1 MRIALRIIGWIL
13 FGIAL
18 LVGAIYGIE
27 YLYEDVFDK
36 RAQIERAINNHDFS
50 KAHKNLKLLKDTN
63 NEDYEL
69 YADKVFN
76 AEVSFLLDEN
86 SENSSDRLLAALA
99 DYGVYGSP
107 VAGVTSNKDIISN
120 NEEFMLSVSK
130 FNQRIDGVMSRA
142 ISMKNQYLAEKLLN
156 LYKSTLTKQLYESHL
171 FKKDE
176 YIFEYSDEPKE
187 NARLVYENAL
197 AEKKFE

>member
-1 MRIALRIIGWIL
+1 MFGVSL
-13 FGIAL
+13 F
-18 LVGAIYGIE
+18 VGAIFGIE

-36 RAQIERAINNHDFS
+36 RAQIERAINKRDFS
-50 KAHKNLKLLKDTN
+50 KAHKNLKLLKNKNSD
-63 NEDYEL
+63 DYEL
-69 YADKVFN
+69 YADKLFN
-76 AEVSFLLDEN
+76 AEISFLLNDN

-107 VAGVTSNKDIISN
+107 VAGVTNNKDIIGN

-130 FNQRIDGVMSRA
+130 FNQRLDGVMSRA
-142 ISMKNQYLAEKLLN
+142 ISMKNKYLAEKLLN
-156 LYKSTLTKQLYESHL
+156 LYKPTLTKQLYDSHL

-187 NARLVYENAL
+187 KARLVYESAV
-197 AEKKFE
+197 ADKKFE